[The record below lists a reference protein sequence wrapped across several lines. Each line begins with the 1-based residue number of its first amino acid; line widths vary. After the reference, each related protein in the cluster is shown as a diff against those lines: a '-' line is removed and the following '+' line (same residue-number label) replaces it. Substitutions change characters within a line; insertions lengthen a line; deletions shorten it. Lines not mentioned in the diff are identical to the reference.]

1 MSSEYYRLRMLEHDR
16 AVKKINEP
24 LTQII
29 GKKRKYSEAIGKDN
43 DYEIV
48 QEPDNYKNNRGDNWI
63 DAFIE
68 QNTK

>member
-1 MSSEYYRLRMLEHDR
+1 MLEHDR